1 MPVNPPDGPAPA
13 LDYELLFQESPDVLL
28 VLLPDAPRFTM
39 VAATNARLAA
49 THTTREILGRG
60 LFDVFPDN
68 PADPGA
74 TGTSNLRDS
83 LQRVLRPRRADTMAV
98 QKYDIRNSNGSFE
111 TKYWSPK
118 NLPVLSSSGDV
129 LYILHRV
136 EEVTELVRASE
147 IGQTLRDRTRKM
159 EHEVIRRSG
168 ELATAIAE
176 LREANR
182 KLAELDA
189 AKTDFFANI
198 SHEFRTPLT
207 LMLGLLEEEL
217 AEPAS
222 LAQPR
227 RDRLRAAHRNS
238 LRLLRL
244 VNSLLDFARIEAGR
258 AQVHFQATDLAS
270 LTAELVSHFESAVAR
285 SRLTLTIDCPTLP
298 ERIYVDREMWEKIV
312 LNLLSNALKHTF
324 EGGISVHL
332 AWLGESVRL
341 TVQDTGVGIAP
352 EELPRLFERFYRI
365 KGAASRTHEG
375 TGIGLSLVRELVR
388 LHGGEI
394 RVESTVGEGSRFHVT
409 VRSGTGHLPAE
420 RIEADSAT
428 ASIGLSTSAQVQEA
442 LRWVAELPA
451 RDGPSAGSPAAPR
464 RDAAAGIGPEA
475 PVRARILWAEDNAD
489 MREYVA
495 RLLGSEFDVV
505 PASDGQMALERALAD
520 PPDLVLSDVMMPRL
534 DGFGLLRAIRADVRT
549 QQIPVILLSAR
560 AGEESAVGG
569 LDAGADDYLMKPFT
583 ARELLAR
590 VRASVQLS
598 RHRRDFEKELE
609 RRIHERTAQLA
620 ASIQSLS
627 TEIARR
633 EVSEMKLEAQLRHL
647 SLLDHITRAV
657 AERQDLQSIIRV
669 VVRSVEQNL
678 PTDICRVVLK
688 DEQSS
693 LIRIP
698 DELVYF
704 ADVTQT
710 SAPLPYDLTDTR
722 IRALVAAP
730 LRFDDEVLGVLTAG
744 RQSPNGFSNDEC
756 EFLRQLSEHVALA
769 VHQSELHASLQ
780 RAYNELRLS
789 QQTVLQQERLS
800 ALGQMA
806 SGIAHDINNAISPV
820 TLYFDTLLESESD
833 LTPRAREYLPIV
845 LRAID
850 DVSATVS
857 RMREFYRP
865 RDEQTALAPVDLN
878 ELTEQVIELTKARWS
893 DMPQQRGIVIE
904 VVREFQPN
912 LPRVPAVENEIREAL
927 TNLVF
932 NAVDAM
938 PLGGRLTL
946 ATRTVDD
953 GVELAVA
960 DNGVGMDE
968 QTRRKCLEPF
978 FTTKGERGTG
988 LGLAMVYGVVRRHAA
1003 TLNVESAPGEGTR
1016 FVLTFPQTRP
1026 GQRPVPPRDES
1037 PSPVIAP
1044 MRILLID
1051 DDPLVLAPL
1060 KEILESDGH
1069 EVLATDDPR
1078 RGIDAFLADQA
1089 SRPFQV
1095 VITDLGMPHLDGR
1108 AVARAIK
1115 RVSANTPVILLT
1127 GWGRRLDA
1135 EAQPAADI
1143 DHVLGK
1149 PPRVRELRAV
1159 LARCQ

>member
-83 LQRVLRPRRADTMAV
+83 LQRVLRTRRADTMAV

-324 EGGISVHL
+324 EGGISVRL
-332 AWLGESVRL
+332 TWLGESVRL

-820 TLYFDTLLESESD
+820 TLYLDTLLESESN
-833 LTPRAREYLPIV
+833 LTPRARQYLPIV

-1026 GQRPVPPRDES
+1026 GQQPVPPRDES

>member
-83 LQRVLRPRRADTMAV
+83 LQRVLRTRRADTMAV

-217 AEPAS
+217 AEPAP

-298 ERIYVDREMWEKIV
+298 ERIYVDREMWAKIV

-324 EGGISVHL
+324 EGGISVRL
-332 AWLGESVRL
+332 TWLGESVRL

-820 TLYFDTLLESESD
+820 TLYLDTLLESESN
-833 LTPRAREYLPIV
+833 LTPRARQYLPIV

-1026 GQRPVPPRDES
+1026 GQQPVPPRDES

>member
-83 LQRVLRPRRADTMAV
+83 LQRVLRTRRADTMAV

-1037 PSPVIAP
+1037 PSPVVAP

>member
-83 LQRVLRPRRADTMAV
+83 LQRVLRTRRADTMAV

-324 EGGISVHL
+324 EGGISVRL
-332 AWLGESVRL
+332 TWLGESVRL

-1026 GQRPVPPRDES
+1026 GQQPVPPRDES
-1037 PSPVIAP
+1037 PSPVVAP

>member
-83 LQRVLRPRRADTMAV
+83 LQRVLRTRRADTMAV
-98 QKYDIRNSNGSFE
+98 QKYDIRTSNGSFE

-324 EGGISVHL
+324 EGGISVRL
-332 AWLGESVRL
+332 TWLGESVRL

-820 TLYFDTLLESESD
+820 TLYLDTLLESESN
-833 LTPRAREYLPIV
+833 LTPRARQYLPIV

-946 ATRTVDD
+946 A
-953 GVELAVA
+953 
-960 DNGVGMDE
+960 
-968 QTRRKCLEPF
+968 
-978 FTTKGERGTG
+978 
-988 LGLAMVYGVVRRHAA
+988 
-1003 TLNVESAPGEGTR
+1003 
-1016 FVLTFPQTRP
+1016 
-1026 GQRPVPPRDES
+1026 
-1037 PSPVIAP
+1037 
-1044 MRILLID
+1044 
-1051 DDPLVLAPL
+1051 
-1060 KEILESDGH
+1060 
-1069 EVLATDDPR
+1069 
-1078 RGIDAFLADQA
+1078 
-1089 SRPFQV
+1089 
-1095 VITDLGMPHLDGR
+1095 
-1108 AVARAIK
+1108 
-1115 RVSANTPVILLT
+1115 
-1127 GWGRRLDA
+1127 
-1135 EAQPAADI
+1135 
-1143 DHVLGK
+1143 
-1149 PPRVRELRAV
+1149 
-1159 LARCQ
+1159 

>member
-83 LQRVLRPRRADTMAV
+83 LQRVLRTRRADTMAV

-324 EGGISVHL
+324 EGGISVRL
-332 AWLGESVRL
+332 TWLGESVRL

-968 QTRRKCLEPF
+968 QTRRKCLDPF

-1037 PSPVIAP
+1037 PSPVVAP

>member
-324 EGGISVHL
+324 EGGISVRL
-332 AWLGESVRL
+332 TWLGESVRL

-464 RDAAAGIGPEA
+464 RDAAAGIGPDA

-1026 GQRPVPPRDES
+1026 GQQPVPPRDES

>member
-83 LQRVLRPRRADTMAV
+83 LQRVLRTRRADTMAV
-98 QKYDIRNSNGSFE
+98 QKYDIRTSNGSFE

-217 AEPAS
+217 AEPAP

-324 EGGISVHL
+324 EGGISVRL
-332 AWLGESVRL
+332 TWLGESVRL

-820 TLYFDTLLESESD
+820 TLYLDTLLESESN
-833 LTPRAREYLPIV
+833 LTPRARQYLPIV

-1026 GQRPVPPRDES
+1026 GQQPVPPRDES